1 MYHQLV
7 KVGCY
12 ALIAM
17 SAMVSSG
24 AQAANSRP
32 VAYSAKLT
40 LQEDVRTT
48 IQLRATDANRDAL
61 TYNIVKAPQYGTIT
75 QVKDKPT
82 LLYVPHINYAGSDTV
97 TFTANDGKLTSAVA
111 TINLTIKAVNDA
123 PEGVT
128 QNLKTNQNTA
138 LPLTLRATDVEND
151 RLTYRINQSPTNGT
165 LSSISGASLRYTPK
179 TGYVGTDSF
188 LFIAKDASKNST
200 ATSVTITVSKPTLSG
215 RLLLL
220 DPTQNNAELGISQV
234 AYTIQASQGAVNQF
248 FQSIADF
255 FGYQSSTSNTAT
267 TGSTSSNGSFSYLAG
282 DNISIQLAGKVF
294 TLPAK
299 AKITQYD
306 LATAAC
312 NKDSV
317 DTNQCIYTTNVNLTR
332 LLLNAD
338 DDQTTSNGIQPSS
351 WLANNTW
358 VLNNSIDE
366 FETRLGRYL
375 AAYGIVLKP
384 IYHTSLGI
392 NTEAPQAEQ
401 DSIIQSVPFADLFRI
416 ARPFKDLS
424 CASTTYDA
432 QGWPTSAPTNTCAI
446 RTTLLNGAII
456 SSSLPNA
463 AVNNRRTIPASR
475 YTEVVPEGRYTVLY
489 EGEGTLVYGNYAQLV
504 SRSPGRDL
512 IDIKFTGAAVRLE
525 RMDLSITVNNVNNP
539 IKNIRIAMPG
549 GVCEGNPFV
558 RVANADGCPAGKY
571 QAFANTLANRN
582 AIVFNPDYLN
592 FMKDFRVVRMMNLME
607 ASPRNPCTGSG
618 DAYNT
623 CLLQDFTWA
632 QRAKLTDATWGG
644 SASANNPLLQRYGRG
659 APLEVQVALANQL
672 KAHPWFNIPHN
683 ATDEYVTE
691 FANYVRTNLNT
702 GLKAHIEYTNEAW
715 NYIFWGSL
723 YARKKG
729 MDLGLG
735 SAFTNQE
742 YWAGALYYA
751 KRATEIFKLWETA
764 FNDNSRLV
772 RILGTVQTD
781 IFLTRNML
789 NYLDTKDH
797 VDAVATNAY
806 FYACLDRTSTSCSNT
821 TTIPKT
827 LNEVTTVDEVFAAI
841 DNANDPNGL
850 PKLQI
855 NLAAQATEVAR
866 FGKALYAYEGG
877 QHLTV
882 DGNTD
887 DIRRNVFEAANRDPR
902 MGERY
907 TTLLNGWKTAGGQQF
922 MLYTQPQSFHKWG
935 LFAMKETLLQPRY
948 STPKYDAAMKFQE
961 TQGKCWWNGC

>member
-1 MYHQLV
+1 MHYLANNKSSRHWV
-7 KVGCY
+7 NR
-12 ALIAM
+12 ALIHSMAITALALVTGCGGGGGGGGTAPDPTPTPTTLQGKLIISVNGAERAVGNVSYS
-17 SAMVSSG
+17 SAASANAAGTVT
-24 AQAANSRP
+24 AQASG
-32 VAYSAKLT
+32 VTGLDGSF
-40 LQEDVRTT
+40 
-48 IQLRATDANRDAL
+48 
-61 TYNIVKAPQYGTIT
+61 TYNSGE
-75 QVKDKPT
+75 
-82 LLYVPHINYAGSDTV
+82 TV
-97 TFTANDGKLTSAVA
+97 TFTIANQ
-111 TINLTIKAVNDA
+111 NLT
-123 PEGVT
+123 
-128 QNLKTNQNTA
+128 
-138 LPLTLRATDVEND
+138 LT
-151 RLTYRINQSPTNGT
+151 
-165 LSSISGASLRYTPK
+165 GAS
-179 TGYVGTDSF
+179 VV
-188 LFIAKDASKNST
+188 T
-200 ATSVTITVSKPTLSG
+200 A
-215 RLLLL
+215 
-220 DPTQNNAELGISQV
+220 EM
-234 AYTIQASQGAVNQF
+234 
-248 FQSIADF
+248 
-255 FGYQSSTSNTAT
+255 
-267 TGSTSSNGSFSYLAG
+267 
-282 DNISIQLAGKVF
+282 
-294 TLPAK
+294 
-299 AKITQYD
+299 
-306 LATAAC
+306 LATA
-312 NKDSV
+312 STS
-317 DTNQCIYTTNVNLTR
+317 DTSRQATTANNIELF
-332 LLLNAD
+332 LLNGD
-338 DDQTTSNGIQPSS
+338 IDRNPSNGINLDASFTPPPNESLGDETFAS
-351 WLANNTW
+351 E
-358 VLNNSIDE
+358 LNE
-366 FETRLGRYL
+366 QLVEK
-375 AAYGIVLKP
+375 GITPLTAFTP
-384 IYHTSLGI
+384 SLGI

-416 ARPFKDLS
+416 ARPFKTLS
-424 CASTTYDA
+424 CASVTYDA
-432 QGWPTSAPTNTCAI
+432 NGWPTSAPTADCGI
-446 RTTLLNGAII
+446 RTTLLSGAI
-456 SSSLPNA
+456 LANPTVA
-463 AVNNRRTIPASR
+463 AENIGRTIPASR
-475 YTEVVPEGRYTVLY
+475 FSEVIPEGRYTVLY
-489 EGEGTLVYGNYAQLV
+489 DGEGTIVYGNYAQLV

-512 IDIKFTGAAVRLE
+512 IDIKFTGVAVRLE

-539 IKNIRIAMPG
+539 IKNIRIVMPG

-571 QAFANTLANRN
+571 QAFADTLVNRN
-582 AIVFNPDYLN
+582 TIVFNPDYLN

-691 FANYVRTNLNT
+691 FANYVRANLNA

>member
-1 MYHQLV
+1 MYYLANNKSSRHWV
-7 KVGCY
+7 NR
-12 ALIAM
+12 ALIHSIAITALALVTGCGGGGGGGGTTAPDPTPLQGRLVISVNGVERAVGNVSYSSTA
-17 SAMVSSG
+17 SARAAGVVT
-24 AQAANSRP
+24 AQASG
-32 VAYSAKLT
+32 VTGLDGSF
-40 LQEDVRTT
+40 
-48 IQLRATDANRDAL
+48 
-61 TYNIVKAPQYGTIT
+61 TYNSGE
-75 QVKDKPT
+75 
-82 LLYVPHINYAGSDTV
+82 TV
-97 TFTANDGKLTSAVA
+97 TFTIANQ
-111 TINLTIKAVNDA
+111 NLT
-123 PEGVT
+123 
-128 QNLKTNQNTA
+128 
-138 LPLTLRATDVEND
+138 LT
-151 RLTYRINQSPTNGT
+151 
-165 LSSISGASLRYTPK
+165 GAS
-179 TGYVGTDSF
+179 VV
-188 LFIAKDASKNST
+188 T
-200 ATSVTITVSKPTLSG
+200 AEML
-215 RLLLL
+215 
-220 DPTQNNAELGISQV
+220 A
-234 AYTIQASQGAVNQF
+234 AA
-248 FQSIADF
+248 
-255 FGYQSSTSNTAT
+255 STSDTSRQAT
-267 TGSTSSNGSFSYLAG
+267 TAN
-282 DNISIQLAGKVF
+282 NIELF
-294 TLPAK
+294 
-299 AKITQYD
+299 
-306 LATAAC
+306 
-312 NKDSV
+312 
-317 DTNQCIYTTNVNLTR
+317 
-332 LLLNAD
+332 LLNGD
-338 DDQTTSNGIQPSS
+338 MDRNPSNGINLDASFTPPPNESLGNETFAS
-351 WLANNTW
+351 E
-358 VLNNSIDE
+358 LNE
-366 FETRLGRYL
+366 QLV
-375 AAYGIVLKP
+375 AKGITPLTAFTP
-384 IYHTSLGI
+384 SLGI

-416 ARPFKDLS
+416 ARPFKTLS
-424 CASTTYDA
+424 CASVTYDA
-432 QGWPTSAPTNTCAI
+432 NGWPTSAPTADCGI
-446 RTTLLNGAII
+446 RTTLLSGAI
-456 SSSLPNA
+456 LANPTVA
-463 AVNNRRTIPASR
+463 AENIGRTIPASR
-475 YTEVVPEGRYTVLY
+475 FSEVIPEGRYTVLY
-489 EGEGTLVYGNYAQLV
+489 DGEGTIVYGNYAQLV

-592 FMKDFRVVRMMNLME
+592 FMKDFRVIRMMNLME

-691 FANYVRTNLNT
+691 FANYVRDNLNA

-735 SAFTNQE
+735 SAFTNEE

-806 FYACLDRTSTSCSNT
+806 FYACLNRTSTSCSNT

>member
-1 MYHQLV
+1 MV
-7 KVGCY
+7 ISVNGVERAVGNVSY
-12 ALIAM
+12 SSTA
-17 SAMVSSG
+17 SARAAGVVT
-24 AQAANSRP
+24 AQASG
-32 VAYSAKLT
+32 VTGLDGSF
-40 LQEDVRTT
+40 
-48 IQLRATDANRDAL
+48 
-61 TYNIVKAPQYGTIT
+61 TYNSGE
-75 QVKDKPT
+75 
-82 LLYVPHINYAGSDTV
+82 TV
-97 TFTANDGKLTSAVA
+97 TFTIANQ
-111 TINLTIKAVNDA
+111 NLT
-123 PEGVT
+123 
-128 QNLKTNQNTA
+128 
-138 LPLTLRATDVEND
+138 LT
-151 RLTYRINQSPTNGT
+151 
-165 LSSISGASLRYTPK
+165 GAS
-179 TGYVGTDSF
+179 VV
-188 LFIAKDASKNST
+188 T
-200 ATSVTITVSKPTLSG
+200 A
-215 RLLLL
+215 
-220 DPTQNNAELGISQV
+220 EM
-234 AYTIQASQGAVNQF
+234 
-248 FQSIADF
+248 
-255 FGYQSSTSNTAT
+255 
-267 TGSTSSNGSFSYLAG
+267 
-282 DNISIQLAGKVF
+282 
-294 TLPAK
+294 
-299 AKITQYD
+299 
-306 LATAAC
+306 LATA
-312 NKDSV
+312 STS
-317 DTNQCIYTTNVNLTR
+317 DTSRQATTANNIELF
-332 LLLNAD
+332 LLNGD
-338 DDQTTSNGIQPSS
+338 MDRNPNNGINLDASFTPPPNESLGDETFAS
-351 WLANNTW
+351 E
-358 VLNNSIDE
+358 LNE
-366 FETRLGRYL
+366 QLVEK
-375 AAYGIVLKP
+375 GITPLTAFTP
-384 IYHTSLGI
+384 SLGI

-456 SSSLPNA
+456 SSSLLTDP
-463 AVNNRRTIPASR
+463 VNNRRTIPASR

-539 IKNIRIAMPG
+539 IKNIRIVMPG

-558 RVANADGCPAGKY
+558 RVANAAGCPAGKY
-571 QAFANTLANRN
+571 QAFADTLVNRN

-691 FANYVRTNLNT
+691 FANYVGDNLNA

-887 DIRRNVFEAANRDPR
+887 DTRRNVFEAANRDPR

>member
-1 MYHQLV
+1 MYYLANNKSSRHWV
-7 KVGCY
+7 NR
-12 ALIAM
+12 ALIHSIAITALALVTGCGGGGGGGGTTAPDPTPLQGRLVISVNGVERAVGNVSYSSTA
-17 SAMVSSG
+17 SARAAGVVT
-24 AQAANSRP
+24 AQASG
-32 VAYSAKLT
+32 VTGLDGSF
-40 LQEDVRTT
+40 
-48 IQLRATDANRDAL
+48 
-61 TYNIVKAPQYGTIT
+61 TYNSGE
-75 QVKDKPT
+75 
-82 LLYVPHINYAGSDTV
+82 TV
-97 TFTANDGKLTSAVA
+97 TFTIANQ
-111 TINLTIKAVNDA
+111 NLT
-123 PEGVT
+123 
-128 QNLKTNQNTA
+128 
-138 LPLTLRATDVEND
+138 LT
-151 RLTYRINQSPTNGT
+151 
-165 LSSISGASLRYTPK
+165 GAS
-179 TGYVGTDSF
+179 VV
-188 LFIAKDASKNST
+188 T
-200 ATSVTITVSKPTLSG
+200 AEML
-215 RLLLL
+215 
-220 DPTQNNAELGISQV
+220 A
-234 AYTIQASQGAVNQF
+234 AA
-248 FQSIADF
+248 
-255 FGYQSSTSNTAT
+255 STSDTSRQAT
-267 TGSTSSNGSFSYLAG
+267 TAN
-282 DNISIQLAGKVF
+282 NIELF
-294 TLPAK
+294 
-299 AKITQYD
+299 
-306 LATAAC
+306 
-312 NKDSV
+312 
-317 DTNQCIYTTNVNLTR
+317 
-332 LLLNAD
+332 LLNGD
-338 DDQTTSNGIQPSS
+338 IDRNPSNGINLDASFTPPPNESLGNETFAS
-351 WLANNTW
+351 E
-358 VLNNSIDE
+358 LNE
-366 FETRLGRYL
+366 QLV
-375 AAYGIVLKP
+375 AKGITPLTAFTP
-384 IYHTSLGI
+384 SLGI

-456 SSSLPNA
+456 GSELPTA
-463 AVNNRRTIPASR
+463 AINNRRTIPASR
-475 YTEVVPEGRYTVLY
+475 YTEVVPEGRYSVLY

-512 IDIKFTGAAVRLE
+512 IDIKFTGTAVRLE
-525 RMDLSITVNNVNNP
+525 RMDLSITANNVNNP

-582 AIVFNPDYLN
+582 AIIFNPDYLN

-644 SASANNPLLQRYGRG
+644 SANDNNPLLQRYGRG

-691 FANYVRTNLNT
+691 FANYVRDNLNA
-702 GLKAHIEYTNEAW
+702 GLKAHIEYTNEVW

-806 FYACLDRTSTSCSNT
+806 FYACLNRTSTGCSNT

-866 FGKALYAYEGG
+866 FGKVLYAYEGG

-882 DGNTD
+882 DGSTD
-887 DIRRNVFEAANRDPR
+887 DTRRNVFEAANRDPR

>member
-1 MYHQLV
+1 MHYLANNKSSRHWV
-7 KVGCY
+7 NR
-12 ALIAM
+12 ALIHSIAITALALVTGCGGGGGGGGTTAPDPTPTTLQGKLIISVNGVERAVGNVSYSSTA
-17 SAMVSSG
+17 SARAAGVVT
-24 AQAANSRP
+24 AQASG
-32 VAYSAKLT
+32 VTGLDGSF
-40 LQEDVRTT
+40 
-48 IQLRATDANRDAL
+48 
-61 TYNIVKAPQYGTIT
+61 TYNSGE
-75 QVKDKPT
+75 
-82 LLYVPHINYAGSDTV
+82 TV
-97 TFTANDGKLTSAVA
+97 TFTIANQ
-111 TINLTIKAVNDA
+111 NLT
-123 PEGVT
+123 
-128 QNLKTNQNTA
+128 
-138 LPLTLRATDVEND
+138 LT
-151 RLTYRINQSPTNGT
+151 
-165 LSSISGASLRYTPK
+165 GAS
-179 TGYVGTDSF
+179 VV
-188 LFIAKDASKNST
+188 T
-200 ATSVTITVSKPTLSG
+200 AEML
-215 RLLLL
+215 
-220 DPTQNNAELGISQV
+220 A
-234 AYTIQASQGAVNQF
+234 AA
-248 FQSIADF
+248 
-255 FGYQSSTSNTAT
+255 STSDTSRQAT
-267 TGSTSSNGSFSYLAG
+267 TAN
-282 DNISIQLAGKVF
+282 NIELF
-294 TLPAK
+294 
-299 AKITQYD
+299 
-306 LATAAC
+306 
-312 NKDSV
+312 
-317 DTNQCIYTTNVNLTR
+317 
-332 LLLNAD
+332 LLNGD
-338 DDQTTSNGIQPSS
+338 MDRNPSNGINLDASFTPPPNESLGDETFAS
-351 WLANNTW
+351 E
-358 VLNNSIDE
+358 LNE
-366 FETRLGRYL
+366 QLV
-375 AAYGIVLKP
+375 AKGITPLTAFTP
-384 IYHTSLGI
+384 SLGI

-456 SSSLPNA
+456 SSSLLTDP
-463 AVNNRRTIPASR
+463 VNNRRTIPASR

-504 SRSPGRDL
+504 SRSSGRDL

-539 IKNIRIAMPG
+539 IKNIRIVMPG
-549 GVCEGNPFV
+549 GICEGNPFV

-571 QAFANTLANRN
+571 QAFADTLANRN

-691 FANYVRTNLNT
+691 FANYVRANLNA

-827 LNEVTTVDEVFAAI
+827 LNEVTTVDEVFAVI

-907 TTLLNGWKTAGGQQF
+907 TTLLNGWKMAGGQQF

>member
-1 MYHQLV
+1 MYYLANNKSSRHWINR
-7 KVGCY
+7 
-12 ALIAM
+12 ALIHSIAITALALVTGCGGGGGGGGTTTPEPTPTTLQGRLVISVNGVERAVGNVSYSSTA
-17 SAMVSSG
+17 SARAAGVVT
-24 AQAANSRP
+24 AQASG
-32 VAYSAKLT
+32 VTGLDGSF
-40 LQEDVRTT
+40 
-48 IQLRATDANRDAL
+48 
-61 TYNIVKAPQYGTIT
+61 TYNSGE
-75 QVKDKPT
+75 
-82 LLYVPHINYAGSDTV
+82 TV
-97 TFTANDGKLTSAVA
+97 TFTIANQ
-111 TINLTIKAVNDA
+111 NLT
-123 PEGVT
+123 
-128 QNLKTNQNTA
+128 
-138 LPLTLRATDVEND
+138 LT
-151 RLTYRINQSPTNGT
+151 
-165 LSSISGASLRYTPK
+165 GAS
-179 TGYVGTDSF
+179 VV
-188 LFIAKDASKNST
+188 T
-200 ATSVTITVSKPTLSG
+200 AEML
-215 RLLLL
+215 
-220 DPTQNNAELGISQV
+220 A
-234 AYTIQASQGAVNQF
+234 AA
-248 FQSIADF
+248 
-255 FGYQSSTSNTAT
+255 STSDTSRQAT
-267 TGSTSSNGSFSYLAG
+267 TAN
-282 DNISIQLAGKVF
+282 NIELF
-294 TLPAK
+294 
-299 AKITQYD
+299 
-306 LATAAC
+306 
-312 NKDSV
+312 
-317 DTNQCIYTTNVNLTR
+317 
-332 LLLNAD
+332 LLNGD
-338 DDQTTSNGIQPSS
+338 MDRNPSNGINLDASFTPPPNESLGNETFAS
-351 WLANNTW
+351 E
-358 VLNNSIDE
+358 LNE
-366 FETRLGRYL
+366 QLV
-375 AAYGIVLKP
+375 AKGITPLTAFTP
-384 IYHTSLGI
+384 SLGI

-456 SSSLPNA
+456 SSSLLTDP
-463 AVNNRRTIPASR
+463 VNNRRTIPASR

-512 IDIKFTGAAVRLE
+512 IDIKFTGAVVRLE

-539 IKNIRIAMPG
+539 IKNIRIVMPG
-549 GVCEGNPFV
+549 GICEGNPFV
-558 RVANADGCPAGKY
+558 RVADSTGCPAGKY
-571 QAFANTLANRN
+571 QAFADTLVNRN

>member
-1 MYHQLV
+1 MYYLANNKSSRHWV
-7 KVGCY
+7 NR
-12 ALIAM
+12 ALIHSIAITALALVTGCGGGGGGGGTTAPEPTPTPLQGRLVI
-17 SAMVSSG
+17 SANGVERAVGNVSYSSTASARAAG
-24 AQAANSRP
+24 VVTAQASG
-32 VAYSAKLT
+32 VTGLDGSF
-40 LQEDVRTT
+40 
-48 IQLRATDANRDAL
+48 
-61 TYNIVKAPQYGTIT
+61 TYNSGE
-75 QVKDKPT
+75 
-82 LLYVPHINYAGSDTV
+82 TV
-97 TFTANDGKLTSAVA
+97 TFTIANQ
-111 TINLTIKAVNDA
+111 NLT
-123 PEGVT
+123 
-128 QNLKTNQNTA
+128 
-138 LPLTLRATDVEND
+138 LT
-151 RLTYRINQSPTNGT
+151 
-165 LSSISGASLRYTPK
+165 GAS
-179 TGYVGTDSF
+179 VV
-188 LFIAKDASKNST
+188 T
-200 ATSVTITVSKPTLSG
+200 A
-215 RLLLL
+215 
-220 DPTQNNAELGISQV
+220 EM
-234 AYTIQASQGAVNQF
+234 
-248 FQSIADF
+248 
-255 FGYQSSTSNTAT
+255 
-267 TGSTSSNGSFSYLAG
+267 
-282 DNISIQLAGKVF
+282 
-294 TLPAK
+294 
-299 AKITQYD
+299 
-306 LATAAC
+306 LATA
-312 NKDSV
+312 STS
-317 DTNQCIYTTNVNLTR
+317 DTSRQATTANNIELF
-332 LLLNAD
+332 LLNGD
-338 DDQTTSNGIQPSS
+338 MDRNPNNGINLDASFTPPPNESLGDETFAS
-351 WLANNTW
+351 E
-358 VLNNSIDE
+358 LNE
-366 FETRLGRYL
+366 QLVEK
-375 AAYGIVLKP
+375 GITPLTAFTP
-384 IYHTSLGI
+384 SLGI

-582 AIVFNPDYLN
+582 AIIFNPDYLN

-644 SASANNPLLQRYGRG
+644 SANDNNPLLQRYGRG

-691 FANYVRTNLNT
+691 FANYVRANLNA

-806 FYACLDRTSTSCSNT
+806 FYACLNRTSTSCSNT

>member
-1 MYHQLV
+1 VTGCGGGGGGGGTTAPEPTPTPLQGRLV
-7 KVGCY
+7 ISVNGVERAVGNVSY
-12 ALIAM
+12 SSTA
-17 SAMVSSG
+17 SARAAGVVT
-24 AQAANSRP
+24 AQASG
-32 VAYSAKLT
+32 VTGLDGSF
-40 LQEDVRTT
+40 
-48 IQLRATDANRDAL
+48 
-61 TYNIVKAPQYGTIT
+61 TYNSGE
-75 QVKDKPT
+75 
-82 LLYVPHINYAGSDTV
+82 TV
-97 TFTANDGKLTSAVA
+97 TFTIANQ
-111 TINLTIKAVNDA
+111 NLT
-123 PEGVT
+123 
-128 QNLKTNQNTA
+128 
-138 LPLTLRATDVEND
+138 LT
-151 RLTYRINQSPTNGT
+151 
-165 LSSISGASLRYTPK
+165 GAS
-179 TGYVGTDSF
+179 VV
-188 LFIAKDASKNST
+188 T
-200 ATSVTITVSKPTLSG
+200 A
-215 RLLLL
+215 
-220 DPTQNNAELGISQV
+220 EM
-234 AYTIQASQGAVNQF
+234 
-248 FQSIADF
+248 
-255 FGYQSSTSNTAT
+255 
-267 TGSTSSNGSFSYLAG
+267 
-282 DNISIQLAGKVF
+282 
-294 TLPAK
+294 
-299 AKITQYD
+299 
-306 LATAAC
+306 LATA
-312 NKDSV
+312 STS
-317 DTNQCIYTTNVNLTR
+317 DTSRQATTANNIELF
-332 LLLNAD
+332 LLNGD
-338 DDQTTSNGIQPSS
+338 MDRNPNNGINLDASFTPPPNESLGDETFAS
-351 WLANNTW
+351 E
-358 VLNNSIDE
+358 LNE
-366 FETRLGRYL
+366 QLVEK
-375 AAYGIVLKP
+375 GITPLTAFTP
-384 IYHTSLGI
+384 SLGI

-456 SSSLPNA
+456 SSSLLTDP
-463 AVNNRRTIPASR
+463 VNNRRTIPASR
-475 YTEVVPEGRYTVLY
+475 YTEVIPEGRYTVLY

-539 IKNIRIAMPG
+539 IKNIRIVMPG

-855 NLAAQATEVAR
+855 NLAAQAAEVAR

-882 DGNTD
+882 DGSTD
-887 DIRRNVFEAANRDPR
+887 DTRRNVFEAANRDPR

-961 TQGKCWWNGC
+961 TQGKCWWGC

>member
-1 MYHQLV
+1 MYYLANNKSSRHWV
-7 KVGCY
+7 NR
-12 ALIAM
+12 ALIHSIAITALALVTGCGGGGGGGGTTAPEPTPTPLQGRLVISVNGVERAVGNVSYSSTA
-17 SAMVSSG
+17 SARAAGVVT
-24 AQAANSRP
+24 AQASG
-32 VAYSAKLT
+32 VTGLDGSF
-40 LQEDVRTT
+40 
-48 IQLRATDANRDAL
+48 
-61 TYNIVKAPQYGTIT
+61 TYNSGE
-75 QVKDKPT
+75 
-82 LLYVPHINYAGSDTV
+82 TV
-97 TFTANDGKLTSAVA
+97 TFTIANQ
-111 TINLTIKAVNDA
+111 NLT
-123 PEGVT
+123 
-128 QNLKTNQNTA
+128 
-138 LPLTLRATDVEND
+138 LT
-151 RLTYRINQSPTNGT
+151 
-165 LSSISGASLRYTPK
+165 GAS
-179 TGYVGTDSF
+179 VV
-188 LFIAKDASKNST
+188 T
-200 ATSVTITVSKPTLSG
+200 A
-215 RLLLL
+215 
-220 DPTQNNAELGISQV
+220 EM
-234 AYTIQASQGAVNQF
+234 
-248 FQSIADF
+248 
-255 FGYQSSTSNTAT
+255 
-267 TGSTSSNGSFSYLAG
+267 
-282 DNISIQLAGKVF
+282 
-294 TLPAK
+294 
-299 AKITQYD
+299 
-306 LATAAC
+306 LATA
-312 NKDSV
+312 STS
-317 DTNQCIYTTNVNLTR
+317 DTSRQATTANNIELF
-332 LLLNAD
+332 LLNGD
-338 DDQTTSNGIQPSS
+338 MDRNPNNGINLDASFTPPPNESLGDETFAS
-351 WLANNTW
+351 E
-358 VLNNSIDE
+358 LNE
-366 FETRLGRYL
+366 QLVEK
-375 AAYGIVLKP
+375 GITPLTAFTP
-384 IYHTSLGI
+384 SLGI

-456 SSSLPNA
+456 SSSLLTDP
-463 AVNNRRTIPASR
+463 VNNRRTIPASR
-475 YTEVVPEGRYTVLY
+475 YTEVIPEGRYTVLY

-539 IKNIRIAMPG
+539 IKNIRIVMPG

-855 NLAAQATEVAR
+855 NLAAQAAEVAR

-882 DGNTD
+882 DGSTD
-887 DIRRNVFEAANRDPR
+887 DTRRNVFEAANRDPR

-961 TQGKCWWNGC
+961 TQGKCWWGC

>member
-1 MYHQLV
+1 MHYLANNKSSRHWINR
-7 KVGCY
+7 
-12 ALIAM
+12 ALIHSIAVTALALVTGCGGGGGGGGGTTAPDPTPTPTPTTLQGKLIISVNGVERAVGNVSYSSTA
-17 SAMVSSG
+17 SARAAGVVT
-24 AQAANSRP
+24 AQASG
-32 VAYSAKLT
+32 VTGLDGSF
-40 LQEDVRTT
+40 
-48 IQLRATDANRDAL
+48 
-61 TYNIVKAPQYGTIT
+61 TYNSGE
-75 QVKDKPT
+75 
-82 LLYVPHINYAGSDTV
+82 TV
-97 TFTANDGKLTSAVA
+97 TFTIANQ
-111 TINLTIKAVNDA
+111 NLT
-123 PEGVT
+123 
-128 QNLKTNQNTA
+128 
-138 LPLTLRATDVEND
+138 LT
-151 RLTYRINQSPTNGT
+151 
-165 LSSISGASLRYTPK
+165 GAS
-179 TGYVGTDSF
+179 VV
-188 LFIAKDASKNST
+188 T
-200 ATSVTITVSKPTLSG
+200 AEML
-215 RLLLL
+215 
-220 DPTQNNAELGISQV
+220 A
-234 AYTIQASQGAVNQF
+234 AA
-248 FQSIADF
+248 
-255 FGYQSSTSNTAT
+255 STSDTSRQAT
-267 TGSTSSNGSFSYLAG
+267 TAN
-282 DNISIQLAGKVF
+282 NIELF
-294 TLPAK
+294 
-299 AKITQYD
+299 
-306 LATAAC
+306 
-312 NKDSV
+312 
-317 DTNQCIYTTNVNLTR
+317 
-332 LLLNAD
+332 LLNGD
-338 DDQTTSNGIQPSS
+338 MDRNPSNGINLDVSFTPPPNESLGNETFAS
-351 WLANNTW
+351 E
-358 VLNNSIDE
+358 LNE
-366 FETRLGRYL
+366 QLVEK
-375 AAYGIVLKP
+375 GITPLTAFTP
-384 IYHTSLGI
+384 SLGI

-691 FANYVRTNLNT
+691 FANYVRANLNA

>member
-1 MYHQLV
+1 MAITALALV
-7 KVGCY
+7 TGCGGGGGGGGTAPDPTPTPTTLQGKLIISVNGAERAVGNVSY
-12 ALIAM
+12 S
-17 SAMVSSG
+17 SAASANAAGTVT
-24 AQAANSRP
+24 AQASG
-32 VAYSAKLT
+32 VTGLDGSF
-40 LQEDVRTT
+40 
-48 IQLRATDANRDAL
+48 
-61 TYNIVKAPQYGTIT
+61 TYNSGE
-75 QVKDKPT
+75 
-82 LLYVPHINYAGSDTV
+82 TV
-97 TFTANDGKLTSAVA
+97 TFTIANQ
-111 TINLTIKAVNDA
+111 NLT
-123 PEGVT
+123 
-128 QNLKTNQNTA
+128 
-138 LPLTLRATDVEND
+138 LT
-151 RLTYRINQSPTNGT
+151 
-165 LSSISGASLRYTPK
+165 GAS
-179 TGYVGTDSF
+179 VV
-188 LFIAKDASKNST
+188 T
-200 ATSVTITVSKPTLSG
+200 A
-215 RLLLL
+215 
-220 DPTQNNAELGISQV
+220 EM
-234 AYTIQASQGAVNQF
+234 
-248 FQSIADF
+248 
-255 FGYQSSTSNTAT
+255 
-267 TGSTSSNGSFSYLAG
+267 
-282 DNISIQLAGKVF
+282 
-294 TLPAK
+294 
-299 AKITQYD
+299 
-306 LATAAC
+306 LATA
-312 NKDSV
+312 STS
-317 DTNQCIYTTNVNLTR
+317 DTSRQATTANNIELF
-332 LLLNAD
+332 LLNGD
-338 DDQTTSNGIQPSS
+338 IDRNPSNGINLDASFTPPPNESLGDETFAS
-351 WLANNTW
+351 E
-358 VLNNSIDE
+358 LNE
-366 FETRLGRYL
+366 QLVEK
-375 AAYGIVLKP
+375 GITPLTAFTP
-384 IYHTSLGI
+384 SLGI

-416 ARPFKDLS
+416 ARPFKTLS
-424 CASTTYDA
+424 CASVTYDA
-432 QGWPTSAPTNTCAI
+432 NGWPTSAPTADCGI
-446 RTTLLNGAII
+446 RTTLLSGAI
-456 SSSLPNA
+456 LANPTVA
-463 AVNNRRTIPASR
+463 AENIGRTIPASR
-475 YTEVVPEGRYTVLY
+475 FSEVIPEGRYTVLY
-489 EGEGTLVYGNYAQLV
+489 DGEGTIVYGNYAQLV

-512 IDIKFTGAAVRLE
+512 IDIKFTGVAVRLE

-539 IKNIRIAMPG
+539 IKNIRIVMPG

-571 QAFANTLANRN
+571 QAFADTLVNRN
-582 AIVFNPDYLN
+582 TIVFNPDYLN

-691 FANYVRTNLNT
+691 FANYVHANLNA

>member
-1 MYHQLV
+1 MTGCGGGGGGGGTTAPEPTPTPLQGRLV
-7 KVGCY
+7 ISVNGVERAVGNVSY
-12 ALIAM
+12 SSTA
-17 SAMVSSG
+17 SARAAGVVT
-24 AQAANSRP
+24 AQASG
-32 VAYSAKLT
+32 VTGLDGSF
-40 LQEDVRTT
+40 
-48 IQLRATDANRDAL
+48 
-61 TYNIVKAPQYGTIT
+61 TYNSGE
-75 QVKDKPT
+75 
-82 LLYVPHINYAGSDTV
+82 TV
-97 TFTANDGKLTSAVA
+97 TFTIANQ
-111 TINLTIKAVNDA
+111 NLT
-123 PEGVT
+123 
-128 QNLKTNQNTA
+128 
-138 LPLTLRATDVEND
+138 LT
-151 RLTYRINQSPTNGT
+151 
-165 LSSISGASLRYTPK
+165 GAS
-179 TGYVGTDSF
+179 VV
-188 LFIAKDASKNST
+188 T
-200 ATSVTITVSKPTLSG
+200 A
-215 RLLLL
+215 
-220 DPTQNNAELGISQV
+220 EM
-234 AYTIQASQGAVNQF
+234 
-248 FQSIADF
+248 
-255 FGYQSSTSNTAT
+255 
-267 TGSTSSNGSFSYLAG
+267 
-282 DNISIQLAGKVF
+282 
-294 TLPAK
+294 
-299 AKITQYD
+299 
-306 LATAAC
+306 LATA
-312 NKDSV
+312 STS
-317 DTNQCIYTTNVNLTR
+317 DTSRQATTANNIELF
-332 LLLNAD
+332 LLNGD
-338 DDQTTSNGIQPSS
+338 MDRNPNNGINLDASFTPPPNESLGDETFAS
-351 WLANNTW
+351 E
-358 VLNNSIDE
+358 LNE
-366 FETRLGRYL
+366 QLVEK
-375 AAYGIVLKP
+375 GITPLTAFTP
-384 IYHTSLGI
+384 SLGI

-456 SSSLPNA
+456 SSSLLTDP
-463 AVNNRRTIPASR
+463 VNNRRTIPASR
-475 YTEVVPEGRYTVLY
+475 YTEVIPEGRYTVLY

-539 IKNIRIAMPG
+539 IKNIRIVMPG

-855 NLAAQATEVAR
+855 NLAAQAAEVAR

-882 DGNTD
+882 DGSTD
-887 DIRRNVFEAANRDPR
+887 DTRRNVFEAANRDPR

-961 TQGKCWWNGC
+961 TQGKCWWGC